1 MSIAC
6 CTSRTRMLGLL
17 SLSALIVTMLH
28 SIVAE
33 LPTESVSAV
42 FTECADGIDN
52 DHDGLT
58 DYPQDPQCLSLHD
71 DSEGP
76 TGRGLFVS
84 VSDGLTTVAPNG
96 HMTYTVS
103 LRTEREEPMVVD
115 VFFQMPHQTNFLN
128 ASDGGDKN
136 EEIIV
141 WRNVSVYPGKLR
153 PLYVNVNVTPHAK
166 ENLLLV
172 AEAAS
177 EGEKSTDT
185 TRVELSE
192 SDRVH
197 ELPKMKVSVTD
208 GLKYAQPGEVLNY
221 VVAVRNPTNEERTV
235 DLRLQIPTDTDVEY
249 VSGDHTSNRQA
260 ITWSDQKIGPLG
272 SREYKVTVRIDHNA
286 EEFYMIRTHASVGAA
301 KATDTTSVHTGIL
314 PTSILVST
322 TDGLDQ
328 IVPGAL
334 VTYDI
339 AVDNVSNQLATE
351 VDVNN
356 ALPNHL
362 EFVDASEGGYWTG
375 KNVRWEGLTVAP
387 NGNRMLRVTGRV
399 RSDAPL
405 GERLRNTVSV
415 NDFEAVD
422 YTHVGDTIAGA
433 GLTQPGNVLI
443 TKRADRSEVQP
454 GDTVSYTVSLRNT
467 TDKTL
472 HNILVEDKMDS
483 PHVRITNANSGL
495 SDGTNVSWMID
506 SLAPGQDW
514 SMTYDAQIDYR
525 APHGVTVP
533 NVVTVSGDGMETI
546 SLTERIYTS
555 EIGVISNL
563 PPTGAAFDALFLGLT
578 GLLGAGQ
585 TLAQRRKLL
594 KLV

>member
-1 MSIAC
+1 MTMSIAQS
-6 CTSRTRMLGLL
+6 TSRTRMIGLL
-17 SLSALIVTMLH
+17 SLSALFVTILH
-28 SIVAE
+28 SVVAG
-33 LPTESVSAV
+33 LPTHTASAV

-84 VSDGLTTVAPNG
+84 LSDGLTTVAPNG

-103 LRTEREEPMVVD
+103 LRTEREEGMVVD
-115 VFFQMPHQTNFLN
+115 VYFQMPHQTNLLSI
-128 ASDGGDKN
+128 SDGGSRS

-141 WRNVSVYPGKLR
+141 WKNVSVYPGKLR
-153 PLYVNVNVTPHAK
+153 PLYVNVNVTPHAE

-172 AEAAS
+172 AEAVA

-185 TRVELSE
+185 TRVELDEAS
-192 SDRVH
+192 RTR
-197 ELPKMKVSVTD
+197 ELLQMKVSVTD
-208 GLKYAQPGEVLNY
+208 GMKYAQPGEVLNY
-221 VVAVRNPTNEERTV
+221 VVAVRNPTNDERTV
-235 DLRLQIPTDTDVEY
+235 DVRLQIPTDTEVEY
-249 VSGDHTSNRQA
+249 VSGDYTSNRQA
-260 ITWSDQKIGPLG
+260 IVWSNQVIGPQG
-272 SREYKVTVRIDHNA
+272 VREYKVSVRIDSNA
-286 EEFYMIRTHASVGAA
+286 QEFYMIRTHASVGAA
-301 KATDTTSVHTGIL
+301 KATDTTSVHTGVL

-339 AVDNVSNQLATE
+339 AVDNISNQLATE

-356 ALPNHL
+356 ALPQHL

-387 NGNRMLRVTGRV
+387 NGNRTLRVTGRV

-415 NDFEAVD
+415 KDFEAVD
-422 YTHVGDTIAGA
+422 YTHVGNTIAGA
-433 GLTQPGNVLI
+433 GLAQQKSVLI
-443 TKRADRSEVQP
+443 SKHADRNEVQP
-454 GDTVSYTVSLRNT
+454 GDTVMYTVSLQNT
-467 TDKTL
+467 TGRTL
-472 HNILVEDKMDS
+472 YNVLIEDRMDS
-483 PHVRITNANSGL
+483 DHVRILNASSGTTDGNS
-495 SDGTNVSWMID
+495 VSWVIPE
-506 SLAPGQDW
+506 LGAGEDW
-514 SMTYDAQIDYR
+514 STVYNAQIDYR
-525 APHGVTVP
+525 APHGVVIP

-546 SLTERIYTS
+546 SLTERISTS
-555 EIGVISNL
+555 HINVISNL
-563 PPTGAAFDALFLGLT
+563 PPTGAAFDALFLALT

-585 TLAQRRKLL
+585 TLAQRRR
-594 KLV
+594 LV

>member
-1 MSIAC
+1 
-6 CTSRTRMLGLL
+6 MLGLL

-28 SIVAE
+28 SSVAK
-33 LPTESVSAV
+33 LPTETVSAV

-76 TGRGLFVS
+76 TGRGLFIS

-96 HMTYTVS
+96 HMTYTVA

-115 VFFQMPHQTNFLN
+115 VFFQMPHQTNLLSI
-128 ASDGGDKN
+128 SDGGSQD
-136 EEIIV
+136 EELVI
-141 WRNVSVYPGKLR
+141 WKNVSVYPGKLR
-153 PLYVNVNVTPHAK
+153 PLYVNVNVTPHAE

-185 TRVELSE
+185 TRVELNEAS
-192 SDRVH
+192 RVR
-197 ELPKMKVSVTD
+197 ELPQMKVSVTD

-221 VVAVRNPTNEERTV
+221 VVAVRNPTNKERSV
-235 DLRLQIPTDTDVEY
+235 DVRLQIPTDTDVEY
-249 VSGDHTSNRQA
+249 VSGEHTSNRQA
-260 ITWSDQKIGPLG
+260 ITWSDQVIGPLG
-272 SREYKVTVRIDHNA
+272 SREYKVSVRIDNNA
-286 EEFYMIRTHASVGAA
+286 QEFYMIRTHASVGAA
-301 KATDTTSVHTGIL
+301 KATDTTSVHTGVL

-322 TDGLDQ
+322 TDGLDE

-387 NGNRMLRVTGRV
+387 NGNRTLRVTGRV
-399 RSDAPL
+399 RTDAPL

-422 YTHVGDTIAGA
+422 YTHVGRTVAGA
-433 GLTQPGNVLI
+433 GLAQQKNVLI
-443 TKRADRSEVQP
+443 SKRADRNEVQP
-454 GDTVSYTVSLRNT
+454 GDTVSYTVALQNT
-467 TDKTL
+467 TNRTL
-472 HNILVEDKMDS
+472 YNVLVEDRMDS
-483 PHVRITNANSGL
+483 PHVRILNASSGTADGNS
-495 SDGTNVSWMID
+495 VAWVIPE
-506 SLAPGQDW
+506 LAPGQDW
-514 SMTYDAQIDYR
+514 SMVYDAQIDYR

-555 EIGVISNL
+555 QIGVISNL